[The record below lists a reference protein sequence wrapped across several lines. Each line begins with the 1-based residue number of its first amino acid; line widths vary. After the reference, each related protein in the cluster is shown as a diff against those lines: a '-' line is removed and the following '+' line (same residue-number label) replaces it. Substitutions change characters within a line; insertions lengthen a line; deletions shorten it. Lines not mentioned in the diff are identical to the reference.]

1 MAEHQFT
8 RGEWRFSRYGELE
21 AYNDG
26 KVIDA
31 IMFVPDEEQVFEG
44 DTTLIVVNN
53 IYDKRLIQTAPEMY
67 TLLESILM
75 IPVTGNIRS
84 MKKKI
89 RDVLSKAD
97 MRHVVCAC

>member
-8 RGEWRFSRYGELE
+8 TGEWRFSRHGELE

-31 IMFVPDEEQVFEG
+31 IMFVPDEEQIFEG

-67 TLLESILM
+67 TLLESILRM
-75 IPVTGNIRS
+75 PVTGNIRS

-97 MRHVVCAC
+97 MRHVVC